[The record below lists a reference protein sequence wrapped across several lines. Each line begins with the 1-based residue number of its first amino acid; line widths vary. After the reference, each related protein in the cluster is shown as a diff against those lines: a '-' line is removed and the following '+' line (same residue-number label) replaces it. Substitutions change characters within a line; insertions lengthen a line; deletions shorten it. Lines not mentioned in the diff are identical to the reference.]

1 MARNGKYSIVLLW
14 YNNLGG
20 VEYFNFTAQKSY
32 GNNIGGVQI
41 SERDVFEGWDNT
53 FTGNLDHDLLD
64 IEAYREVTVRT
75 QRLTEQQAN
84 AIGQIKLSPQVI
96 DKETGLQ
103 VRINRS
109 SWNFWTDND
118 KRSELSFTIR
128 YPKIL
133 VPTL

>member
-20 VEYFNFTAQKSY
+20 VEYLNFTAQKSY